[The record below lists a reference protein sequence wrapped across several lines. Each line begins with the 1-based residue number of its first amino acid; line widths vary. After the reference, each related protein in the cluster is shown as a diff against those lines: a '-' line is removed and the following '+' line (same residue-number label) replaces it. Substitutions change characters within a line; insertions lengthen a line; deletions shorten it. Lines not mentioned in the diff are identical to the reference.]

1 MRLLLLSR
9 GGSSRLFN
17 HGDRIICI
25 HCFKWFEIT
34 IPFRKCV
41 AGMAQ
46 LSCEKIARG
55 WTRTRDPMM
64 PPKTRPSL
72 RPLHHNWYTNCR
84 SLKDVD
90 WQKTGG
96 VGSIALNF
104 GLLVNDIFFSRLNEV
119 QANFSE
125 NFTTFQVGQINL
137 HS

>member
-64 PPKTRPSL
+64 PPETRPSL
-72 RPLHHNWYTNCR
+72 RPLHHNSSLFLHLSLFIFHQFPQIISFYSTFYFLFSFIRNR
-84 SLKDVD
+84 SE
-90 WQKTGG
+90 
-96 VGSIALNF
+96 
-104 GLLVNDIFFSRLNEV
+104 FFYVCDRNAFV
-119 QANFSE
+119 
-125 NFTTFQVGQINL
+125 V
-137 HS
+137 